1 MIDSI
6 VTTPFYESK
15 FVVATECPDKYPG
28 SGKRVIEAM
37 LRYIVR
43 DIE

>member
-1 MIDSI
+1 MITFKDG
-6 VTTPFYESK
+6 FL
-15 FVVATECPDKYPG
+15 CPDKYPG
-28 SGKRVIEAM
+28 IGKEIIEAM